1 MEADLPPGADEE
13 LSGGMVDMM
22 FDLEGCNEQDMEW
35 LPPKE
40 RRKRE
45 ARQIGMIS
53 STSTQK
59 YRDNLL
65 AFREK
70 KDSSAWPRCC
80 CKISAIAT
88 TPATRSGDE
97 ESDQTYRF
105 LGTSVLAPLVPTILD
120 REIRIHILI
129 ASHIR
134 VRVEGT
140 VCGTI
145 SVRIEGTVCGTIS
158 VRVEGTVF
166 GTVSCTVDRPIAG
179 SFSPTFVVWSIT
191 CGIE

>member
-1 MEADLPPGADEE
+1 LKPSELDDDASADIEMEADLPPGADEE

-80 CKISAIAT
+80 CKISAIT
-88 TPATRSGDE
+88 MTPATRSGDE
-97 ESDQTYRF
+97 ESDQTY
-105 LGTSVLAPLVPTILD
+105 
-120 REIRIHILI
+120 
-129 ASHIR
+129 
-134 VRVEGT
+134 
-140 VCGTI
+140 
-145 SVRIEGTVCGTIS
+145 
-158 VRVEGTVF
+158 
-166 GTVSCTVDRPIAG
+166 
-179 SFSPTFVVWSIT
+179 
-191 CGIE
+191 